1 MAAGTDIFL
10 EPQFYK
16 ADTLSELLVF
26 LNTTGSDLRLSGKSV
41 SGNRSNSLQSARQMT
56 GIDLCDCVD
65 FLYRLHLLNPN
76 NLLNLIQL
84 LQPQSCICSV
94 CCFRS
99 GFGKKPFST
108 VCCPVHHESAV
119 AALGKSKV
127 PPYVPV
133 DLLRKCKMLPCC
145 PLLGWKIGR
154 RKHPGE
160 DEAVI
165 ENCWCWRQ

>member
-10 EPQFYK
+10 GSQLYK
-16 ADTLSELLVF
+16 VDTLSVTCGTVLFEL
-26 LNTTGSDLRLSGKSV
+26 NWLRSATVREKCL
-41 SGNRSNSLQSARQMT
+41 RSNCLQSAPQMT

-65 FLYRLHLLNPN
+65 FLCLLHLLNPN
-76 NLLNLIQL
+76 NLLNLYTF
-84 LQPQSCICSV
+84 CSHKAASV
-94 CCFRS
+94 VS
-99 GFGKKPFST
+99 AASVLALKKPFST
-108 VCCPVHHESAV
+108 VCCPVHHGSAL

-127 PPYVPV
+127 PPYVPA